1 MSTHQETNADRLSHM
16 EARVMELLEKHANL
30 RRVHAADKASGEAA
44 YDRAV
49 DAESELAETKRR
61 ALNDIL
67 AKNEEIQSLRREL
80 DATRRAKAENDER
93 FQIDAAEARQEAEHL
108 RRELENIRSE
118 ISREG

>member
-67 AKNEEIQSLRREL
+67 AKSEEIQSLRREL

-118 ISREG
+118 ISKEE

>member
-80 DATRRAKAENDER
+80 EATIRAKQENDER
-93 FQIDAAEARQEAEHL
+93 FQRAAAEALEEA
-108 RRELENIRSE
+108 RELRSKLN
-118 ISREG
+118 SRVNGR